1 MQETHVLAPSHCSIM
16 IHALCTT
23 KTNPIT
29 TSLVNLKT
37 DSFYLQILSRVS
49 ETYLALF
56 IAQNYYHPPKNSEP
70 SMCFKNIHQ
79 VNIVKDWI
87 WSHQLNHYIHK
98 TWKLEI
104 CEQFFLSRTFCGCT
118 ILSGATVT
126 FKSFCPVNL

>member
-1 MQETHVLAPSHCSIM
+1 M

-87 WSHQLNHYIHK
+87 
-98 TWKLEI
+98 
-104 CEQFFLSRTFCGCT
+104 
-118 ILSGATVT
+118 
-126 FKSFCPVNL
+126 